1 MIDLIADW
9 TTAGPYK
16 NLTWVTI
23 LFTAVVIVALIFV
36 TFEFWDSWKTYRAV
50 TKGGKNGRF
59 LLLAESSVRRSV
71 GRIVIQLVFLTLASV
86 AISISVTQDRSHLYW
101 YRVAFV
107 STFLVA
113 EVVSCLLI
121 VNDVVTRHRL
131 EKMIQ
136 DSFNKEP

>member
-1 MIDLIADW
+1 MTDLIADW
-9 TTAGPYK
+9 TTAGQYK

-23 LFTAVVIVALIFV
+23 TFTAVVIVALIFV

-50 TKGGKNGRF
+50 RKGGQNGRF

-71 GRIVIQLVFLTLASV
+71 GRFVIQLVFLMLASV
-86 AISISVTQDRSHLYW
+86 AISISVTEDRSHLYW

-131 EKMIQ
+131 EKMIH